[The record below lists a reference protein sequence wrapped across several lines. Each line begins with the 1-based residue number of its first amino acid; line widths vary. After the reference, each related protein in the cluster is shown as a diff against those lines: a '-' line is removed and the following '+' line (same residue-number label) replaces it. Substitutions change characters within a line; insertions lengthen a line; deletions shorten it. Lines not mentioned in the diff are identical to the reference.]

1 MMKDHPVTKSP
12 DMSVWSGRI
21 DDEGET
27 ALRWHQ
33 CVSPWQA
40 EAVPGVALIGF
51 SCDAGVRRN
60 HGRPGAAGGPQAI
73 RQVLAVQPWH
83 LKTAVYDAGDV
94 VCVDDA
100 LEDAQAELSA
110 QLKQLLGGGHFPI
123 VLGGGHE
130 VAFGS
135 YQGLAGHLAESPE
148 MPRIGIINFDA
159 HLDMRLSLK
168 ASSGTPFAQ
177 IYRDCQVNGRPF
189 LYLCAGVAETGNTA
203 ALLDNAHRLG
213 VQLIFDDELQN
224 GLSSQVAERLQQF
237 IDQCDVIYLS
247 VDIDVLPAAQA
258 PGVSAPAAFGV
269 PLATLEKMIDQIRAS
284 RKLRLADLAEFNP
297 QFDQDR
303 ITARVAARLIH
314 RLTRP

>member
-1 MMKDHPVTKSP
+1 MNTSP
-12 DMSVWSGRI
+12 DMSLWSGRI

-33 CVSPWQA
+33 CVATWQP
-40 EAVPGVALIGF
+40 EALPGVALIGF
-51 SCDAGVRRN
+51 ACDAGVRRN
-60 HGRPGAAGGPQAI
+60 HGRPGSAGGPLAI
-73 RQVLAVQPWH
+73 RQVLAALPWH

-100 LEDAQAELSA
+100 LEEAQAELSA
-110 QLKQLLGGGHFPI
+110 QLKQLLDGGHFPI

-130 VAFGS
+130 VAYGS
-135 YQGLAGHLAESPE
+135 YQGLVRSLAEGPE

-159 HLDMRLSLK
+159 HLDMRLSLQ

-177 IYRDCQVNGRPF
+177 ISRDCLANKRPF

-203 ALLDNAHRLG
+203 ALLDNARRLG

-224 GLSSQVAERLQQF
+224 GLSPSVVERLQQF
-237 IDQCDVIYLS
+237 IEQCDVIYLS
-247 VDIDVLPAAQA
+247 IDIDALPAAQA

-269 PLATLEKMIDQIRAS
+269 PLATLEKMIDQIRES
-284 RKLRLADLAEFNP
+284 GKLRLADLAEFNP
-297 QFDQDR
+297 LFDQDR